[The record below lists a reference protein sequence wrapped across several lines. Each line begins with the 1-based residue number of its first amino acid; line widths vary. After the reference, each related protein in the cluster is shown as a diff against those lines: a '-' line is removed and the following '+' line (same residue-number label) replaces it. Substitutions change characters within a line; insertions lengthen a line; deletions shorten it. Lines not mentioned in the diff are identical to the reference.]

1 MTPTLLYRLAASAA
15 WARIVLAAP
24 AALAHAIIV
33 EATPAIGAVVHAGAI
48 DVRLRFN
55 SRIDHH
61 RSRLAVLDT
70 IGKETPVTLDDN
82 AAADVITARVSGLA
96 PGDYRLR
103 WQVLAL
109 DGHITRGDI
118 PFTVAAP

>member
-1 MTPTLLYRLAASAA
+1 MHSTLLCRLAALAASAWVA
-15 WARIVLAAP
+15 LAASP
-24 AALAHAIIV
+24 TLAHAIIV
-33 EATPAIGAVVHAGAI
+33 EATPAVGATLHAGTV

-55 SRIDHH
+55 SRIDRH
-61 RSRLAVLDT
+61 RSRLTVLDG
-70 IGKETPVTLDDN
+70 IGKETPVSIDDYT
-82 AAADVITARVSGLA
+82 AADVITAHITGLA

-118 PFTVAAP
+118 PFTVTAP

>member
-1 MTPTLLYRLAASAA
+1 MHPTLLCRIAALAASA
-15 WARIVLAAP
+15 WVVLAVSP
-24 AALAHAIIV
+24 ALAHAIIV
-33 EATPAIGAVVHAGAI
+33 EAAPAVGAVFHAGVV

-61 RSRLAVLDT
+61 RSRLTVLNAF
-70 IGKETPVTLDDN
+70 GKETAVQLDDGTP
-82 AAADVITARVSGLA
+82 AEIITAKVSGLS
-96 PGDYRLR
+96 PGEYRLR

-118 PFTVAAP
+118 PFTVNSP

>member
-1 MTPTLLYRLAASAA
+1 MHPTLLCRLAALAASA
-15 WARIVLAAP
+15 WVVFAAYP
-24 AALAHAIIV
+24 TLAHAIIV
-33 EATPAIGAVVHAGAI
+33 EAAPPVGAMLHAGAV

-55 SRIDHH
+55 SRIDHR
-61 RSRLAVLDT
+61 RSRLRLLDAV
-70 IGKETPVTLDDN
+70 GKETVITFDDGTP
-82 AAADVITARVSGLA
+82 ADVITAHISSLP

-118 PFTVAAP
+118 PFSVTAP

>member
-1 MTPTLLYRLAASAA
+1 MHSTLLCRLAALAASAWVA
-15 WARIVLAAP
+15 LAASP
-24 AALAHAIIV
+24 TFAHAIIV
-33 EATPAIGAVVHAGAI
+33 EAAPAVGAVLHAGTV

-55 SRIDHH
+55 SRIDRH
-61 RSRLAVLDT
+61 RSRLTVLDG
-70 IGKETPVTLDDN
+70 IGKETPVSIDDYT
-82 AAADVITARVSGLA
+82 AADVITAHITGLA

-118 PFTVAAP
+118 PFTIASL

>member
-1 MTPTLLYRLAASAA
+1 MHPALSCRLAA
-15 WARIVLAAP
+15 LAASVSVVLSTSP
-24 AALAHAIIV
+24 TLAHAIIV
-33 EATPAIGAVVHAGAI
+33 EAAPEVGAVLHAGAV

-55 SRIDHH
+55 SRIDRH
-61 RSRLAVLDT
+61 RSRLKLLDAL
-70 IGKETPVTLDDN
+70 GMETVVALDDN
-82 AAADVITARVSGLA
+82 TPTDVITAHIPSLA

-118 PFTVAAP
+118 PFSVTAP

>member
-1 MTPTLLYRLAASAA
+1 MHPTLLCRLAALAASA
-15 WARIVLAAP
+15 WVVFAAYP
-24 AALAHAIIV
+24 TLAHAIIV
-33 EATPAIGAVVHAGAI
+33 EAAPQVGAVLHAAAV

-55 SRIDHH
+55 SRLDHH
-61 RSRLAVLDT
+61 RSRLRLLDAV
-70 IGKETPVTLDDN
+70 GKETVVRLDDDTP
-82 AAADVITARVSGLA
+82 ADVITAHISNLP

-118 PFTVAAP
+118 PFSVTAP